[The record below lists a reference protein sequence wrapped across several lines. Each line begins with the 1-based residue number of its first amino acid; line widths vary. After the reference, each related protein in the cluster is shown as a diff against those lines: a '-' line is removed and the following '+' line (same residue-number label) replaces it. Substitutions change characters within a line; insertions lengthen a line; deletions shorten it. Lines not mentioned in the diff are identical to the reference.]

1 MLQTLFHIARIL
13 VLTFVCIS
21 CQISKKEN
29 NTTAKSNH
37 IEVLNYNKTVKTIH
51 VFVALCD
58 NKFQG
63 IIPVPKSI
71 GNGQD
76 PANNLYWGCGN
87 GIKSYFKKSNHWK
100 LIEIRKMNDV
110 RLERIIFKH
119 RFSNF
124 YLIADA
130 YNGMYIKNCTQDF
143 LKSSCGELKDT
154 VNVDNTTLGIAGYSS
169 LITYI
174 GHDGLMDFNIDYKP
188 INTDSIK
195 RNIIILACYSKHFFS
210 SYLQKANVNPML
222 WTTNLMCPEAYTIH
236 DAIQAYIDGEN
247 EEGIRNK
254 GAKAYNRYQKSGEKA
269 AKNLLVTGW

>member
-1 MLQTLFHIARIL
+1 MLQTLFHIARII
-13 VLTFVCIS
+13 VLSFVCIS

-37 IEVLNYNKTVKTIH
+37 IEVLNYNKMVKTIH

-169 LITYI
+169 LISYI

-210 SYLQKANVNPML
+210 PYLQKANVNPML

-254 GAKAYNRYQKSGEKA
+254 GAKAYNRYQKCGEKA

>member
-1 MLQTLFHIARIL
+1 MLNTLFHIAKII
-13 VLTFVCIS
+13 VLSFVCIS
-21 CQISKKEN
+21 CQLSKKEN
-29 NTTAKSNH
+29 NTTSKSNH
-37 IEVLNYNKTVKTIH
+37 IEILNYNKTVKTIH
-51 VFVALCD
+51 IFVALCD

-87 GIKSYFKKSNHWK
+87 GIKSYFKKSNYWK
-100 LIEIRKMNDV
+100 LIEVRKMDDA

-143 LKSSCGELKDT
+143 FNSSCGELKDT
-154 VNVDNTTLGIAGYSS
+154 VNVDNTTLGIAGNSS
-169 LITYI
+169 LISYI
-174 GHDGLMDFNIDYKP
+174 GHDGLMDFNIDYEP
-188 INTDSIK
+188 INADSIK

-210 SYLQKANVNPML
+210 PYLQKANVNPML

-247 EEGIRNK
+247 EEGIRDK
-254 GAKAYNRYQKSGEKA
+254 GAKAYNRYQKCGEKA

>member
-169 LITYI
+169 LISYI
-174 GHDGLMDFNIDYKP
+174 GHNGLMDFNIDYKP

-210 SYLQKANVNPML
+210 PYLQKANVNPML

-254 GAKAYNRYQKSGEKA
+254 GAKAYNRYQKCGEKA